1 MRCKMLYTIA
11 IRDLSNEDQDI
22 RKNWKNLIRVAEI
35 EKPEECLKDFRK
47 VKVRKKIGLKVMAQ

>member
-35 EKPEECLKDFRK
+35 EEPEECLKDFRK
-47 VKVRKKIGLKVMAQ
+47 VKVRKRLP